1 MRRDEHA
8 MIAKSPRVTR
18 TTADAVNTNEEC
30 QQNEY
35 STDRNHTESRPHSD
49 GYMKCQQNEYS
60 TDRNHTESRPHSDG
74 YISNYLC

>member
-18 TTADAVNTNEEC
+18 TTADAVNINE
-30 QQNEY
+30 
-35 STDRNHTESRPHSD
+35 
-49 GYMKCQQNEYS
+49 EYS

>member
-18 TTADAVNTNEEC
+18 TTADAVNINE
-30 QQNEY
+30 EY
-35 STDRNHTESRPHSD
+35 STD
-49 GYMKCQQNEYS
+49 QYS